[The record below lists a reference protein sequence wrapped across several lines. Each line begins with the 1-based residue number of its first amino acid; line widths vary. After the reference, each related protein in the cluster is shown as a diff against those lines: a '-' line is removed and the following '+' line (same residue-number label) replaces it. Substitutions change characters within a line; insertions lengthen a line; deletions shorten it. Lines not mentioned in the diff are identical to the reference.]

1 VFTLSTKSGYHRD
14 SLVTDMEDVSYVLCA
29 CTQGRKRVAVPEV
42 LDPDGVLCCLLCHRH
57 DRYVS
62 SPFLPSIL
70 RNATSPL
77 TDNSRRA
84 HESAE
89 GTTSIRDELSV
100 EVELDTVRCLVAEW
114 IPFGANQI
122 VALNERLG
130 AMDRC
135 QGGLFT
141 AMVDKSPNDTKFQV
155 PVGLTQVKI
164 LDFDMVR
171 HINFEA
177 EIMYPEEE
185 GIVQVENFGMH
196 LSVDGTVLYG
206 IKIEAIMDLL
216 AHCTCVDHLSR
227 VLVDVHQDSSRI
239 MNDLLSPYQRSL
251 LEMVFNGDAM
261 ARNKYVVVLLGCLV
275 AWLVVWYVTFG
286 LPTAFAFRFN
296 LIMAEGMSPFLAAED
311 YMDRGDKENELKQV
325 LGDLYVCCCCD
336 VGS

>member
-1 VFTLSTKSGYHRD
+1 
-14 SLVTDMEDVSYVLCA
+14 M
-29 CTQGRKRVAVPEV
+29 
-42 LDPDGVLCCLLCHRH
+42 
-57 DRYVS
+57 S
-62 SPFLPSIL
+62 SPFLPKIL
-70 RNATSPL
+70 RNSEAPL

-84 HESAE
+84 HESAA
-89 GTTSIRDELSV
+89 GTTNIRDELSV
-100 EVELDTVRCLVAEW
+100 EVELDTVRALVAEW

-164 LDFDMVR
+164 LDFDIVR

-206 IKIEAIMDLL
+206 IKVRSVCCGLRATT
-216 AHCTCVDHLSR
+216 AVAASCRVQRSHTCVCVAGGSYLGHASALHLCRPPVSVVSGRPPRQQPDH
-227 VLVDVHQDSSRI
+227 
-239 MNDLLSPYQRSL
+239 
-251 LEMVFNGDAM
+251 E
-261 ARNKYVVVLLGCLV
+261 
-275 AWLVVWYVTFG
+275 
-286 LPTAFAFRFN
+286 
-296 LIMAEGMSPFLAAED
+296 
-311 YMDRGDKENELKQV
+311 
-325 LGDLYVCCCCD
+325 
-336 VGS
+336 

>member
-1 VFTLSTKSGYHRD
+1 
-14 SLVTDMEDVSYVLCA
+14 M
-29 CTQGRKRVAVPEV
+29 
-42 LDPDGVLCCLLCHRH
+42 
-57 DRYVS
+57 S
-62 SPFLPSIL
+62 SPFLPKML
-70 RNATSPL
+70 RNSEAPL

-84 HESAE
+84 HESAA
-89 GTTSIRDELSV
+89 GTTNIRDELSV
-100 EVELDTVRCLVAEW
+100 EVELDTVRALVAEW

-164 LDFDMVR
+164 LDFDIVR

-206 IKIEAIMDLL
+206 IK
-216 AHCTCVDHLSR
+216 V
-227 VLVDVHQDSSRI
+227 
-239 MNDLLSPYQRSL
+239 RS
-251 LEMVFNGDAM
+251 
-261 ARNKYVVVLLGCLV
+261 
-275 AWLVVWYVTFG
+275 
-286 LPTAFAFRFN
+286 
-296 LIMAEGMSPFLAAED
+296 
-311 YMDRGDKENELKQV
+311 
-325 LGDLYVCCCCD
+325 VCCGLHATTAVAASCRTQ
-336 VGS
+336 